1 MKFRFLLISLS
12 IVALTATVWFTT
24 DNCGEGIENAY
35 IPRSEFHSSQ
45 GIEGAWEYYKSI
57 RSNVYTGE
65 IEPEDIIGMRRSVR
79 EMDKN
84 HLSAKNDDIS
94 WAAMGPDNVG
104 GRTRAILPFPNDV
117 NTLIAGC
124 VSGGLFK
131 STNGGQS
138 WSRLTNFDQ
147 NLIVGS
153 IAMLGNGA
161 IYVGTGH
168 SRESGTPSGTEN
180 SNFIGGGLFV
190 SNDQGSTWNLVNDFE
205 PNMFSPS
212 DAWAYT
218 NSLAGDPNDPDK
230 LWIGSNFGLYPFT
243 HGDTELGP
251 LPQGLNIAPVGDL
264 AISADGQNLIVAVGP
279 RVYVS
284 TDAGATFELRNS
296 DAPFGLSGNS
306 TIDLSISADDKN
318 FMAASVASGS
328 GNLKAIYATK
338 NAGLTW
344 YVIAPASSGSSSQ
357 FDPFTGQGNYD
368 NMITIVPG
376 TNANNA
382 QEIIMGGSASNYR
395 YTLPPNTVPGIFTWE
410 VISEGYV
417 SAPGSPPSSAYVH
430 PDMHTSAWDANN
442 RLYIGSDGGIFRSND
457 KGLSWNDLNRNYVT
471 TQFYAIAFS
480 PSGQVMG
487 GTQDNGT
494 LFVTLN
500 GATPQQAVQFTGGD
514 GFSCE
519 ISQVIPDFMFSTIY
533 NGAVY
538 RSATGGGNVTEVGDL
553 STVGSGGGND
563 FFTDISL
570 YENENNEYSEQ
581 YVHYTPSGDDP
592 YVNFFGDGQYEVTA
606 AGDTIIGKIP
616 AGTQIVT
623 DADNS
628 DLMVTTVLDEDINF
642 YSYYV
647 RIIGGDSVILHEVA
661 DTTVIQEKGQ
671 FMLAAAFSN
680 GIYVTRQPL
689 KTNGTPHWFKIHQ
702 GESSNPSC
710 VEWSPDGDILY
721 VGYDSGQL
729 IRYKGFNS
737 AWGPLQ
743 LNYQDPAFALD
754 RKVIHNGQG
763 VITDIDVDYSQ
774 GQGTTIGQPAS
785 SERVAITEGNY
796 GGFGKV
802 RVSDT
807 AASADGAGSFQNIWN
822 VDDAIRGMPCYSIV
836 MDVNDPNVFLVG
848 TEYGIYYSGDNGAT
862 WSVANNGAMNRVP
875 IFDLRQQKRPNY
887 KVNNSG
893 VVYAG
898 SHGRGI
904 FRTDYLLNESTG
916 IEGVESEI
924 PALSEL
930 TIYPNPVRE
939 NGSIRFDLGTND
951 AVSMKIYS
959 LDGRLVRSIAPK
971 QMESGRKKELTFNAS
986 ELATG
991 TYIVMLKA
999 GEAVKTGKFIKTN

>member
-12 IVALTATVWFTT
+12 IIALSATIWFTSR
-24 DNCGEGIENAY
+24 NCGEEMENAY
-35 IPRSEFHSSQ
+35 TTRSEFNSSQ
-45 GIEGAWEYYKSI
+45 GIKGAWEYYKSI

-65 IEPEDIIGMRRSVR
+65 VEPEDVLGMRRAVR
-79 EMDKN
+79 QMDKN
-84 HLSAKNDDIS
+84 HLSSKNDDIS

-117 NTLIAGC
+117 NTIIAGS

-138 WSRLTNFDQ
+138 WNRLTNFED

-168 SRESGTPSGTEN
+168 SREGFPTGNESSQ
-180 SNFIGGGLFV
+180 FVGGGLFV
-190 SNDQGSTWNLVNDFE
+190 SHDQGSTWNLVSDFA
-205 PNMFSPS
+205 PDMFSPN
-212 DAWAYT
+212 DHWANT
-218 NSLAGDPNDPDK
+218 NQLAADPNDPNK
-230 LWIGSNFGLYPFT
+230 LWIGSNFGLYPYQD
-243 HGDTELGP
+243 GSTELGP
-251 LPQGLNIAPVGDL
+251 LPQGLISQEVGDF
-264 AISADGQNLIVAVGP
+264 AISGDGQNLIVAMGP

-284 TDAGATFELRNS
+284 TDAGATFVQANNG
-296 DAPFGLSGNS
+296 PFSTSGNS
-306 TIDLSISADDKN
+306 TIDLTISADDKN
-318 FMAASVASGS
+318 FMAASVATGSGS
-328 GNLKAIYATK
+328 LKAIYATR
-338 NAGLTW
+338 NAGQTW
-344 YVIAPASSGSSSQ
+344 NVIAPSSSGPATA

-368 NMITIVPG
+368 NMITMVPG
-376 TNANNA
+376 NSANGA

-395 YTLPPNTVPGIFTWE
+395 YTLPQNTVPGIFTWE

-417 SAPGSPPSSAYVH
+417 SSPGSPPSSAYVH

-442 RLYIGSDGGIFRSND
+442 RLYIGCDGGIFRSNN
-457 KGLSWNDLNRNYVT
+457 KGLTWNDLNRNYTT
-471 TQFYAIAFS
+471 TQFYAIAFT
-480 PSGQVMG
+480 PSGQVLG

-494 LFVTLN
+494 LFIGLN

-519 ISQVIPDFMFSTIY
+519 ISQVLPNFMFSTIY

-538 RSATGGGNVTEVGDL
+538 RSATGGGNVSPVGDL
-553 STVGSGGGND
+553 GNVSSGGGND
-563 FFTDISL
+563 FFTDIAL

-581 YVHYTPSGDDP
+581 YVHYTPGSDDP
-592 YVNFFGDGQYEVTA
+592 YVNFFDDGQFEVTA
-606 AGDTIIGKIP
+606 AGDTIIGRIP
-616 AGTQIVT
+616 SGTQVVT

-628 DLMVTTVLDEDINF
+628 DLMVSKILDQPINF

-647 RIIGGDSVILHEVA
+647 RIVDGVSVALHDVA
-661 DTTVIQEKGQ
+661 DTTLIQEKGQ

-680 GIYVTRQPL
+680 GVYVTRQPL

-702 GESSNPSC
+702 AESSNPSSL
-710 VEWSPDGDILY
+710 EWSPDGDILY
-721 VGYDSGQL
+721 VGYSSGQL
-729 IRYKGFNS
+729 IRYNGFNS

-743 LNYQDPAFALD
+743 LSYQDPAFAIE
-754 RKVIHNGQG
+754 RKIIHSGQG
-763 VITDIDVDYSQ
+763 TITDIEVDFSQ
-774 GQGTTIGQPAS
+774 GQGTTAGQPAA

-796 GGFGKV
+796 GGSGKV
-802 RVSDT
+802 RVSNI
-807 AASADGAGSFQNIWN
+807 AASAAGTGSFENIWN
-822 VDDAIRGMPCYSIV
+822 VDNAIEGMPCYSIV
-836 MDVNDPNVFLVG
+836 MDVDDPNVFLVG
-848 TEYGIYYSGDNGAT
+848 TEYGIYYSGDNGAS
-862 WSVANNGAMNRVP
+862 WSVSNNGDMNRVP
-875 IFDLRQQKRPNY
+875 VFDLRQQKRPDY
-887 KVNNSG
+887 KVYNSG

-904 FRTDYLLNESTG
+904 FRTDYLLNLNTG
-916 IEGVESEI
+916 IDDVVAVM
-924 PALSEL
+924 PALSDL

-939 NGSIRFDLGTND
+939 NGSIRFNLGANE

-971 QMESGRKKELTFNAS
+971 QMESGKNKELSFNAS

-991 TYIVMLKA
+991 TYIVLLKA